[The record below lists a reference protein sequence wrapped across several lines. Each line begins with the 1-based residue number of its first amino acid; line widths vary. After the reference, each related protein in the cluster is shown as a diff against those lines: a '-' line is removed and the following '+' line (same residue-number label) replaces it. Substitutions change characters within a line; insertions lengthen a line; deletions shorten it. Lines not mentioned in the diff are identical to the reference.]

1 MTSRLRW
8 MNSTSTAKQSNDKSN
23 GKRVN
28 VIAEILIKMVVNA
41 PGNQSSL
48 PKDIYVRNIKEWIT
62 DIHKALEH
70 LCPYCQQNSVISM
83 LLGIIHLQKS
93 Y

>member
-1 MTSRLRW
+1 
-8 MNSTSTAKQSNDKSN
+8 
-23 GKRVN
+23 
-28 VIAEILIKMVVNA
+28 MVVNA

-83 LLGIIHLQKS
+83 LLGIIHLQKREELLKQKREDCYKKDEWWEDNDGS
-93 Y
+93 VRL